1 MSLILSPH
9 LSVCYRKIIDWIRK
23 WCNKDKRMPP
33 NTLNEKIEFF
43 PNLGISDDTT
53 TSDKGTKLW
62 DEMKPNIT
70 ILADEMKPII

>member
-1 MSLILSPH
+1 
-9 LSVCYRKIIDWIRK
+9 
-23 WCNKDKRMPP
+23 MPP

>member
-1 MSLILSPH
+1 
-9 LSVCYRKIIDWIRK
+9 
-23 WCNKDKRMPP
+23 MPP
-33 NTLNEKIEFF
+33 NTLNEKIGTNEKINTCNDTCKKSTPTFHFVNLLEFF